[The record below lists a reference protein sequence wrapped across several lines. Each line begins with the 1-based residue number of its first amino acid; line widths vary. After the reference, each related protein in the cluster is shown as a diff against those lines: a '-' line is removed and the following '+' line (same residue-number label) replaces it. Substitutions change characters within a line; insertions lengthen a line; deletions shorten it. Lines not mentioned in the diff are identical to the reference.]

1 VGIAHADEAKG
12 KQTMS
17 KRINGRLARPYV
29 QRKEAFK
36 NSNGQLYAN
45 WIGEPESNTGRYT
58 VYSYG
63 SHWPLFIYVS
73 KVDTWFE
80 NKEKFGP
87 TTSKHRTF
95 THPHCET
102 VLLSLEQIKLLD
114 RLGYSALTYER
125 LTNG

>member
-1 VGIAHADEAKG
+1 
-12 KQTMS
+12 MS

-29 QRKEAFK
+29 QRKEPFQ
-36 NSNGQLYAN
+36 NSNGQLYADWRGLDGLEN
-45 WIGEPESNTGRYT
+45 PNARYV

-63 SHWPLFIYVS
+63 RHWPLFVYVPR
-73 KVDTWFE
+73 VNTWFE

-114 RLGYSALTYER
+114 RLGYSSLTYER

>member
-1 VGIAHADEAKG
+1 M
-12 KQTMS
+12 T

-29 QRKEAFK
+29 QRKEPFQ
-36 NSNGQLYAN
+36 NSNGQLYAE
-45 WIGEPESNTGRYT
+45 WIGDEWVGDPNKRYC

-63 SHWPLFIYVS
+63 SHWPLFVYVPQ
-73 KVDTWFE
+73 VDTWFE

-95 THPHCET
+95 THPHCDT
-102 VLLSLEQIKLLD
+102 VALSLEQIKLLD

-125 LTNG
+125 FHGNV